1 MDIRK
6 YIKTQ
11 EKHFEQQED
20 EHELSSRKKQR
31 MKSEDSVV
39 IGNRLYAI

>member
-11 EKHFEQQED
+11 EKQVEQQED
-20 EHELSSRKKQR
+20 EHELSSRR
-31 MKSEDSVV
+31 KSDDSVV
-39 IGNRLYAI
+39 IGNRTP